1 MNKIKLSAPTWVEL
15 YGEIS
20 SYVNSKVRSI
30 DNSRTEDEYQE
41 DYINIVDDVEEILEN
56 FFIKEQNQTKT
67 LQRLQHLLEF
77 FLFAI
82 RGGRLSWAK
91 KNRIIVRFRS

>member
-41 DYINIVDDVEEILEN
+41 DYINIVDDVE
-56 FFIKEQNQTKT
+56 
-67 LQRLQHLLEF
+67 
-77 FLFAI
+77 
-82 RGGRLSWAK
+82 
-91 KNRIIVRFRS
+91 

>member
-77 FLFAI
+77 FFV
-82 RGGRLSWAK
+82 RNSGRQVKLGEK
-91 KNRIIVRFRS
+91 KPNNCSN